1 MRIGMVSDVHCNTA
15 ALRQALDILSDCDEV
30 FCAGDLMLQYRYEPA
45 VLELLEE
52 RGAHV
57 ISGNHDTSLGRPELM
72 ALPGS
77 IRLELDGVR
86 VAMHHG
92 TPWDRPE
99 DGIYIYLLKADRER
113 LARAASE
120 FTDVLILGHTHVP
133 MAVTVDG
140 TTIVNPGSCGEPN
153 RDAERVQTCA
163 EIDLAT
169 REVTFHTLQR

>member
-1 MRIGMVSDVHCNTA
+1 MRIGIVSDVHCNA
-15 ALRQALDILSDCDEV
+15 PALRQALDRLADCDEI

-45 VLELLEE
+45 VLDLLAE
-52 RGAHV
+52 RGARV

-72 ALPGS
+72 ELPYS
-77 IRLELDGVR
+77 INVELAGVR

-99 DGIYIYLLKADRER
+99 EGIYTYLLKADRER
-113 LARAASE
+113 MARAAAV

-133 MAVTVDG
+133 MALTIEG

-153 RDAERVQTCA
+153 RDGERAQTCA
-163 EIDLAT
+163 SMELET
-169 REVTFHTLQR
+169 REVTFHTL